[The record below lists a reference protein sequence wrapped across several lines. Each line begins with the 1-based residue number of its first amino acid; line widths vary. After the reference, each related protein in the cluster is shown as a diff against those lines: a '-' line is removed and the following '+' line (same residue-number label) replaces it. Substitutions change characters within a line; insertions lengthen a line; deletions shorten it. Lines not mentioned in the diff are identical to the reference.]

1 MNTNE
6 NRSGLMN
13 SIAQRAWLVVLV
25 VALLALLVLGFG
37 QARSTSGAD
46 TLEAQPAA
54 AIPQQESGH
63 SDYLVSLTRKAMA
76 NGFGAE
82 SVMLLAPERGPGRE
96 AVAKELRGMLTQY
109 RLGRA
114 TNGSDFKETQYDK
127 RILSFVGERSYL
139 EVYTDG
145 TKVRFRAD
153 LDDPKGA
160 AQTGSHRKLDKEALE
175 TLGRRFIGDALRSV
189 VKVGGNESLTF
200 LGVRY
205 LHQGGGDEY
214 ERKKDDRVIAN
225 IAVFGREINGLPV
238 VGSGSKV
245 AVWFTGDRE
254 PAGFDVDWPAY
265 RVLQTS
271 QKVLPQDRLKARV
284 EAVTRAPKGSSESR
298 VDRFECGYVDLG
310 ATKRS
315 AQIQPGCSV
324 AFEGR
329 TVTGSGTLQWAR
341 AEFVPAGRRVM
352 KDPKWPLA
360 NLIATGKEPTARSM
374 ESITLGNGRD
384 PGVDPSKRYK

>member
-6 NRSGLMN
+6 NKSGLMN

-25 VALLALLVLGFG
+25 VALLALLVLGVG
-37 QARSTSGAD
+37 QARSISGAN
-46 TLEAQPAA
+46 TSEAQPAA
-54 AIPQQESGH
+54 AVPQQESGH

-175 TLGRRFIGDALRSV
+175 TLGRRFIGEALRSV

-214 ERKKDDRVIAN
+214 ERK
-225 IAVFGREINGLPV
+225 
-238 VGSGSKV
+238 
-245 AVWFTGDRE
+245 
-254 PAGFDVDWPAY
+254 
-265 RVLQTS
+265 
-271 QKVLPQDRLKARV
+271 
-284 EAVTRAPKGSSESR
+284 
-298 VDRFECGYVDLG
+298 
-310 ATKRS
+310 
-315 AQIQPGCSV
+315 
-324 AFEGR
+324 
-329 TVTGSGTLQWAR
+329 
-341 AEFVPAGRRVM
+341 
-352 KDPKWPLA
+352 
-360 NLIATGKEPTARSM
+360 
-374 ESITLGNGRD
+374 
-384 PGVDPSKRYK
+384 